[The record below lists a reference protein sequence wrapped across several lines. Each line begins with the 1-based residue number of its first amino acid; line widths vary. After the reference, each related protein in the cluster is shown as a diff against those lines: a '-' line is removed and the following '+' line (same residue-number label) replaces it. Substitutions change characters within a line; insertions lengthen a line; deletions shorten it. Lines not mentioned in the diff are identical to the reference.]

1 MPCAVGEKVWS
12 SEDLPVSMLCL
23 MWMEAK
29 GTELLLSG
37 GMDHRLRVWE
47 KQGENPENLVLM
59 GSFGVQKGPIL
70 DLAQNSTFMAS
81 ASGQCT
87 QNILLIDF
95 SPYRIFSFWFS

>member
-1 MPCAVGEKVWS
+1 MLCAVGEKVWS

-23 MWMEAK
+23 MWMEAN

-37 GMDHRLRVWE
+37 GMDHCLRVWE
-47 KQGENPENLVLM
+47 RQGENPENLVLI

-70 DLAQNSTFMAS
+70 ALAHNSTCVAS

-95 SPYRIFSFWFS
+95 SPY